1 MIDLYFLRLFVKI
14 KKQPNMSNH
23 SSWVK
28 YGRRIDWH
36 KVLTSDEI
44 KLMPAL
50 SKIAGYD
57 EREGKFYP
65 QESHQGLI
73 DFVTAHPEFDLVTYM
88 DNGSTV
94 YGLCRV
100 NRDMYGIAL
109 RGKAGRTQWLG
120 E

>member
-1 MIDLYFLRLFVKI
+1 MKT

-23 SSWVK
+23 SSWAM
-28 YGRRIDWH
+28 YGRRIAWQ
-36 KVLTSDEI
+36 KVLNADEI
-44 KLMPAL
+44 KLIPAL
-50 SKIAGYD
+50 ESIDGFSVRD
-57 EREGKFYP
+57 GKFSS
-65 QESHQGLI
+65 ESAQGLI
-73 DFVTAHPEFDLVTYM
+73 DFVTAHPEFDMVTYM

-94 YGLCRV
+94 YGLCGV

>member
-1 MIDLYFLRLFVKI
+1 MKT
-14 KKQPNMSNH
+14 KAKPNMSNH
-23 SSWVK
+23 SSWVM
-28 YGRRIDWH
+28 YGRRIDWR
-36 KVLTSDEI
+36 KVLDADQI
-44 KLMPAL
+44 KLIPAL

-57 EREGKFYP
+57 KQDGRFYP
-65 QESHQGLI
+65 LKSAQGLA
-73 DFVTAHPEFDLVTYM
+73 DFVTAHPEFDMVTFM

-120 E
+120 K